1 MNIVLFE
8 ALEPRNTLDLND
20 YRAKHIKKILKLKEG
35 DSFKAG
41 VINTSTGVSTITSVG
56 EKSIEFTYTEE
67 KPAEPLYPLTLLVGM
82 VRPICMRR
90 ILREA
95 VSLGVKRLILVPTDT
110 GEKSYVQAGLYTS
123 GEYRSILLDGAMQSG
138 HCQLPEVVFTASL
151 DEEYPYEGVK
161 IALDNIE
168 GSISLDRVE
177 MNPEQ
182 GATLA
187 VGPERGFSDRERILL
202 GERGF
207 ILASFGTRILR
218 TETICSA
225 AVGVLLSRLGFL

>member
-8 ALEPRNTLDLND
+8 ALDPQNTLGLDD

-41 VINTSTGVSTITSVG
+41 VIDTSTGVSTITRLG
-56 EKSIEFTYTEE
+56 EKQIEFTYARER
-67 KPAEPLYPLTLLVGM
+67 PAEPLYPITLLVGM
-82 VRPICMRR
+82 VRPISMRR

-95 VSLGVKRLILVPTDT
+95 VSLGVKRLILTPTDT
-110 GEKSYVQAGLYTS
+110 GEKSYIRAGLYTS

-138 HCQLPEVVFTASL
+138 HCRLPEVVFGTSL
-151 DEEYPYEGVK
+151 DEEYPYQGVK

-168 GSISLDRVE
+168 GSISLDRVD
-177 MNPEQ
+177 MDPEN
-182 GATLA
+182 GVTLA
-187 VGPERGFSDRERILL
+187 VGPERGFSDRERILFK
-202 GERGF
+202 ERGF

-218 TETICSA
+218 TETVCSA

>member
-1 MNIVLFE
+1 MIT
-8 ALEPRNTLDLND
+8 AQT
-20 YRAKHIKKILKLKEG
+20 HQKILKLKEG

-56 EKSIEFTYTEE
+56 RRASSS
-67 KPAEPLYPLTLLVGM
+67 
-82 VRPICMRR
+82 PIPRKNRLSRCTRSPCWSGWSGRSACGR

-161 IALDNIE
+161 IALDNVE

>member
-8 ALEPRNTLDLND
+8 TLEARNILAPDD
-20 YRAKHIKKILKLKEG
+20 YRAGHIKKILKLKEG

-41 VINTSTGVSTITSVG
+41 VVDVSTGVSTITRVG
-56 EKSIEFTYTEE
+56 KKGIEFTYVEE
-67 KPAEPLYPLTLLVGM
+67 KPAESLYPITLLVGM
-82 VRPICMRR
+82 VRPISMRR

-95 VSLGVKRLILVPTDT
+95 VSLGVGRLILVPTDT

-138 HCQLPEVVFTASL
+138 QCRLPEVVFTASL
-151 DEEYPYEGVK
+151 DEEYPYEGVR

-168 GSISLDRVE
+168 GSISLDHVE
-177 MNPEQ
+177 TDPEQ
-182 GATLA
+182 GVTLA

-202 GERGF
+202 RERGF
-207 ILASFGTRILR
+207 ILATFGNRILR

-225 AVGVLLSRLGFL
+225 AVRVLLSRLGFL